1 MSNTTVPNAPQ
12 ANSDSMVMY
21 VQKKKRVD
29 RLRHHLLPMYSYDP
43 AEELHEA
50 EQELLSDV
58 GDPKCL
64 PPQVVHG
71 WQSGYQH
78 KRMPLLDVKT

>member
-1 MSNTTVPNAPQ
+1 
-12 ANSDSMVMY
+12 MY

-29 RLRHHLLPMYSYDP
+29 QLRHHLLPMYSYDP

-58 GDPKCL
+58 GDPK
-64 PPQVVHG
+64 VVHG
-71 WQSGYQH
+71 WQSSYQH
-78 KRMPLLDVKT
+78 KRMPLLDIKT